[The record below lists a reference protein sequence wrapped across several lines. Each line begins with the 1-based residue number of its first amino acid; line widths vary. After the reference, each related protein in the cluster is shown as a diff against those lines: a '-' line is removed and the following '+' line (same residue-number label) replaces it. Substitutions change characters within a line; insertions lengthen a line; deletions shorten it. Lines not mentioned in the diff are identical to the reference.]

1 MLSVAN
7 KPIMLSAIRLY
18 VVMLSVVAPDQHPP
32 TGQNQG
38 RVFNSRSGRV
48 CPTQLPCFEAKLP
61 NLELKTRSK
70 QLVGFLPI
78 DIALTD

>member
-7 KPIMLSAIRLY
+7 MPIMLSAVMLY
-18 VVMLSVVAPDQHPP
+18 AVMLSVVPPDQHPP
-32 TGQNQG
+32 AGQNQG

-48 CPTQLPCFEAKLP
+48 CATQLPCFEAKLP
-61 NLELKTRSK
+61 NLELKTQPK
-70 QLVGFLPI
+70 QLLGFLPI

>member
-1 MLSVAN
+1 MLIVAN
-7 KPIMLSAIRLY
+7 KPIILSAVMLY
-18 VVMLSVVAPDQHPP
+18 VVMLSVVPPVKHPP

-48 CPTQLPCFEAKLP
+48 FATQLPCFEAKLP

-70 QLVGFLPI
+70 QLLGFLPI

>member
-7 KPIMLSAIRLY
+7 KPIMLSAVMLY
-18 VVMLSVVAPDQHPP
+18 VVILSVVAPDKHPP

-48 CPTQLPCFEAKLP
+48 CASQLPCFETKRP
-61 NLELKTRSK
+61 NLELKARPK
-70 QLVGFLPI
+70 QLVGSLPI